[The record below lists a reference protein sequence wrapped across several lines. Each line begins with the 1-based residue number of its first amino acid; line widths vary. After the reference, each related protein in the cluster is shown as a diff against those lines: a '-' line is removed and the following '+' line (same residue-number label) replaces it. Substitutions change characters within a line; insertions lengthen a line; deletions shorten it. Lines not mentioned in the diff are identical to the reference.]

1 MPYSAPAERFH
12 VVILYERLAC
22 VGKAMAA
29 YAHLARELAGEYVPD
44 FRVWRLDV
52 ALTPARA
59 AEAGRDIDSAGVI
72 IMAVNGR
79 QPCPPA
85 FQHWHGSTASGGGG
99 LPRAIYAF
107 TEDTDEPDAAPPP
120 ESWINVVR
128 RSGTQ
133 ISDGIFVC
141 DPPPDPDGGL
151 EEELVPTAMAA
162 ESSSRFFR
170 L

>member
-1 MPYSAPAERFH
+1 MSCSSPAERFH

-85 FQHWHGSTASGGGG
+85 FQHWHGSTNSSGGG

-107 TEDTDEPDAAPPP
+107 TEETDESDAVPIP

-128 RSGTQ
+128 RAGTQ

-141 DPPPDPDGGL
+141 DPPRDPDDGP
-151 EEELVPTAMAA
+151 EEEVSPTAIAA
-162 ESSSRFFR
+162 EWTNRS
-170 L
+170 

>member
-22 VGKAMAA
+22 VAKAMAA
-29 YAHLARELAGEYVPD
+29 YAHLARELANEYVPD

-59 AEAGRDIDSAGVI
+59 AEAGRDLASAGVI

-79 QPCPPA
+79 QPCPTA
-85 FQHWHGSTASGGGG
+85 FRHWRGRADLGNGG

-107 TEDTDEPDAAPPP
+107 TEETDEAGTAPVP
-120 ESWINVVR
+120 ESWISVV
-128 RSGTQ
+128 SSAGTQ
-133 ISDGIFVC
+133 IAAGVFVC
-141 DPPPDPDGGL
+141 EPPPGPDGGPA
-151 EEELVPTAMAA
+151 EEPAPWALAA
-162 ESSSRFFR
+162 E
-170 L
+170 

>member
-1 MPYSAPAERFH
+1 MPYTASAEKLH

-72 IMAVNGR
+72 IMAVDGR
-79 QPCPPA
+79 QPCPPE
-85 FQHWHGSTASGGGG
+85 FQHWHGSTTCGGGG
-99 LPRAIYAF
+99 LPRTIYAF
-107 TEDTDEPDAAPPP
+107 TEDTDEPDAALAP

-128 RSGTQ
+128 SAGLQ

-141 DPPPDPDGGL
+141 DPPPDPDGGPG
-151 EEELVPTAMAA
+151 EEVAPTAIATEA
-162 ESSSRFFR
+162 PVRS
-170 L
+170 

>member
-1 MPYSAPAERFH
+1 MPYSAPAEKFH

-29 YAHLARELAGEYVPD
+29 YAHLARELAGEYVSD

-85 FQHWHGSTASGGGG
+85 FSHWHGSPESGRGG

-107 TEDTDEPDAAPPP
+107 TEETDESGTAPAP

-128 RSGTQ
+128 SSGTQ

-141 DPPPDPDGGL
+141 DPPPPCL
-151 EEELVPTAMAA
+151 SA
-162 ESSSRFFR
+162 
-170 L
+170 